1 MFIASKERGGFSLI
15 EVLVALFVLSIGLL
29 GLAALQT
36 TGLKFN
42 QQSYQR
48 TQAVIQAYDIIDRMR
63 HNTIGRNGGSYNTVT
78 LGDKPSVSG
87 INCTG
92 STGCVP
98 ADLATFDINQWN
110 TANER
115 LLSQG
120 RGAICRG
127 TFNSTLTTCT
137 AGGAVFK
144 VGLTWIE
151 NDLPQYLVVEAQP

>member
-1 MFIASKERGGFSLI
+1 MLIASERQGGFSLI

-42 QQSYQR
+42 HQSYQR

-63 HNTIGRNGGSYNTVT
+63 HNTVGKNGGSYNTIA
-78 LGDKPSVSG
+78 LGAKPSISG
-87 INCTG
+87 INCTSG
-92 STGCVP
+92 TGCVP

-110 TANER
+110 TGNEQ

-120 RGAICRG
+120 KGAVCRG

-137 AGGAVFK
+137 SGGSVFK

-151 NDLPQYLVVEAQP
+151 NDLPQYLIVEAQP